1 MQYTI
6 QQQHQQLSH
15 QQSLIMASLRHSTP
29 SPHPQAYPTGVEY
42 TGQLPVMLGGGVLP
56 PGTPVYPHTT
66 PNLHSMHLYS
76 QGIRPGRRSDNNDS
90 AVALRSA
97 LLDEFR
103 ANKAR
108 KWELRVNEII
118 CPCFYD

>member
-1 MQYTI
+1 MQFTI

-15 QQSLIMASLRHSTP
+15 QQNLILASMRHSTP
-29 SPHPQAYPTGVEY
+29 SPHPQAYPTSVEY

-56 PGTPVYPHTT
+56 PGTPVYPHTPANPHT
-66 PNLHSMHLYS
+66 MHLYQ
-76 QGIRPGRRSDNNDS
+76 QGVRPSRRTDNNES
-90 AVALRSA
+90 GVTLRSA

-108 KWELRVNEII
+108 KWELRVID
-118 CPCFYD
+118 FLDAHY

>member
-1 MQYTI
+1 MQFTI

-15 QQSLIMASLRHSTP
+15 QQNLILASMRHSTP
-29 SPHPQAYPTGVEY
+29 SPHPQAYQPGVEY

-56 PGTPVYPHTT
+56 PGTPVYPHT
-66 PNLHSMHLYS
+66 PANPHIYQ
-76 QGIRPGRRSDNNDS
+76 QGVRSNRRTDNSDS
-90 AVALRSA
+90 GVTLRSA

-108 KWELRVNEII
+108 KWELRVGHLINV
-118 CPCFYD
+118 YLQD